1 MDSVNS
7 SNRYNIDG
15 IILAAGKGMRSFPSN
30 KYTPKALFRVGGKTL
45 LERNIEIMTNQLK
58 LNKII
63 VVVGHLKKQII
74 EHLNELEMEIN
85 FEIVEQRDQLG
96 IAHALSAA
104 ENYITSSKFIVMLGD
119 EFYYESNHSDLID
132 YYDDKCDGVLVFK
145 KEMDYSR
152 ISNNFIGNFE
162 NNRILSLEEKPKNNN
177 SRLMGVGTYLLNKK
191 VFKYIMEAY
200 PSKLRNEIE
209 ITDVLSTMATKENL
223 TYIKL
228 NGQYFN
234 VSNRSELN
242 KANYFIRNNKFSKY
256 NVSVV
261 IPAFN
266 EEYSIAQVIDDYKS
280 ISCVNEIIVVDNNS
294 SDNTINISKNSGAKV
309 ILETIQGYGAAL
321 KSGVAASSGDL
332 IVLIE
337 GDGSFKANDLPKF
350 LEYIKECDMVI
361 GTRTTRQMIEQ
372 GSNMDYIT
380 RWANVFVAKLIEML
394 WWYDDPGVTPRFT
407 DVGCTYRVIWKENY
421 MIYEKLLNS
430 RGPEFSVEMMV
441 AMLKTKM
448 KIIEIPISYYK
459 RLGGKSKHSFNYY
472 SKMKTA
478 LKMLKVILRYRFIK

>member
-1 MDSVNS
+1 MDSMNS

-15 IILAAGKGMRSFPSN
+15 IILAAGKGARSYPSN

-74 EHLNELEMEIN
+74 EHLNELEIKIDL
-85 FEIVEQRDQLG
+85 EIVEQRDQLG

-119 EFYYESNHSDLID
+119 EFYYESNHSKLID

-152 ISNNFIGNFE
+152 ISNNFTGNFE

-191 VFKYIMEAY
+191 VFQYIQETS

-209 ITDVLSTMATKENL
+209 ITEVLSTMASKENI

-228 NGQYFN
+228 NGGYFN

-242 KANYFIRNNKFSKY
+242 KTNYFYRNNKFSEY
-256 NVSVV
+256 NVSVI

-266 EEYSIAQVIDDYKS
+266 EESSIAYVIDDYKT
-280 ISCVNEIIVVDNNS
+280 ISSVNEIIVIDNNS
-294 SDNTINISKNSGAKV
+294 IDNTIKISERSGAKV
-309 ILETIQGYGAAL
+309 IVETQQGYGSAL
-321 KSGVAASSGDL
+321 KRGIAESSGDL
-332 IVLIE
+332 ILLIE
-337 GDGSFKANDLPKF
+337 GDGSFKAHDLSKF

-380 RWANVFVAKLIEML
+380 RWANVFVAKLIEIL
-394 WWYDDPGVTPRFT
+394 WWNSDSGVTPRFT
-407 DVGCTYRVIWKENY
+407 DVGCTYRLIWKENY
-421 MIYEKLLNS
+421 NIFEKFLNS
-430 RGPEFSVEMMV
+430 TGPEFSVEMMV
-441 AMLKTKM
+441 AMLNIKM
-448 KIIEIPISYYK
+448 RIIEIPISYYK
-459 RLGGKSKHSFNYY
+459 RLGGESKHSANYY
-472 SKMKTA
+472 KKYKTA
-478 LKMLKVILRYRFIK
+478 LQMLKIIFKYRFC